1 MASFVCV
8 NGWTRRMEAAGRA
21 QKSQFWFSEE
31 RMAVW
36 EGQLVPWHAPDGC
49 RRIVMIAFRLA
60 KIPRRIHEGSQIGS
74 G

>member
-1 MASFVCV
+1 MASFVRV
-8 NGWTRRMEAAGRA
+8 NGRTRRMEAAGLA
-21 QKSQFWFSEE
+21 QKSRVRVSEE

-36 EGQLVPWHAPDGC
+36 EGQLVIWHAPDGC

-60 KIPRRIHEGSQIGS
+60 KIPQQIHEGSQIVS

>member
-1 MASFVCV
+1 
-8 NGWTRRMEAAGRA
+8 
-21 QKSQFWFSEE
+21 
-31 RMAVW
+31 MAVW